1 MTDVIVMNKNVPI
14 LQAELWTLHNN

>member
-14 LQAELWTLHNN
+14 LQAELWTHHNN